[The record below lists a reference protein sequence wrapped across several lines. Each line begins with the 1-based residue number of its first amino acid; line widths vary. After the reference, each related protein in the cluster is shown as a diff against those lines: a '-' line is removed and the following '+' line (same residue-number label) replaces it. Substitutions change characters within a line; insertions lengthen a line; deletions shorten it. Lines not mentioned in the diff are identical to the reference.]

1 MWQLIKMIFRMTPG
15 WVKEVARNGKPASAT
30 VLSDPKTI
38 FQGVAGYQGKDGW
51 IEVQTEVHP
60 AEETS
65 FPADEASFPANIT
78 CRLSQALGGLLEP
91 GVEVHVRYDPG
102 NKKRVLLMDDVD
114 ALLRARIIP

>member
-15 WVKEVARNGKPASAT
+15 WIKEVARNGKLASAT

-51 IEVQTEVHP
+51 IEVQVKVHP
-60 AEETS
+60 SDEVA
-65 FPADEASFPANIT
+65 FPAKMT
-78 CRLSQALGGLLEP
+78 CRLSQVLGGLLEP

-114 ALLRARIIP
+114 ALLRAQIIP